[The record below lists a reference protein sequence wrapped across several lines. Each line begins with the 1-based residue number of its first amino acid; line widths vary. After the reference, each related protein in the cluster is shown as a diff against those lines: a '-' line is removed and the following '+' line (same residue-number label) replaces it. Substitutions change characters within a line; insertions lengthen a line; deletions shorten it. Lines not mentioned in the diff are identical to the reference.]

1 MPFCEEEISVKQTLK
16 MHRGSAV
23 AAAVFMILSQLLNLA
38 AARSSSATYTSPLLL
53 INLLGGTLV
62 TLMLSVILFRGKKDT
77 AAGVVFLITILSPA
91 FEVLYELFILLFA
104 TGTTV
109 YVLLYLVSALMLVA
123 FRGLLAGECLSKG
136 KVSKSGGRMLLWLLP
151 ILCFCAMLLAQIS
164 LNLSNGTSIGGSVAE
179 SLIYVIPKWVG
190 PLLMGIALFR
200 PAARENAE

>member
-1 MPFCEEEISVKQTLK
+1 MKQTLK

-200 PAARENAE
+200 PAARKNAG

>member
-1 MPFCEEEISVKQTLK
+1 MPFYEEEISVKQTLK

-109 YVLLYLVSALMLVA
+109 YVLLYLVSTLMLVA

-164 LNLSNGTSIGGSVAE
+164 LTLSNGTSIGGSVAG
-179 SLIYVIPKWVG
+179 SLIYVIPQWVG

>member
-1 MPFCEEEISVKQTLK
+1 MPFYEEEISVKQTLK

-23 AAAVFMILSQLLNLA
+23 AAAVFMILSQLLILA

-53 INLLGGTLV
+53 INLLGGILV
-62 TLMLSVILFRGKKDT
+62 TVMLSVILFRGKKDT

-104 TGTTV
+104 TGTTI
-109 YVLLYLVSALMLVA
+109 YVLLYLVSALMLMA

-164 LNLSNGTSIGGSVAE
+164 LSLSNGTSIGGSVAG
-179 SLIYVIPKWVG
+179 SLIYVIPQWVG

>member
-1 MPFCEEEISVKQTLK
+1 MPFYEEEISVKQTLK
-16 MHRGSAV
+16 MYRGSAV

>member
-1 MPFCEEEISVKQTLK
+1 MKQTLK
-16 MHRGSAV
+16 MYRGSAV

>member
-1 MPFCEEEISVKQTLK
+1 MPFYEEISVKQTLK

>member
-1 MPFCEEEISVKQTLK
+1 MKQTLK